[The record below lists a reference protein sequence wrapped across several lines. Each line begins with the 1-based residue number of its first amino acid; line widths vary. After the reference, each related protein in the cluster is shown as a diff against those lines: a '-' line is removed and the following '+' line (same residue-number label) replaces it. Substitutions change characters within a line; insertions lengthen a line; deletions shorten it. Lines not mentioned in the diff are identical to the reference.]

1 MSSKLFGL
9 IGLVCAAAASV
20 GCQGTW
26 VTKQQYDTDMQQQ
39 REYREALE
47 RDNALLR
54 PKAEAYD
61 KIKGQADL
69 FSDANRTYAE
79 LADALKK
86 ALSGMGVSEKEIE
99 IDEKTGKVSFA
110 TDVLF
115 ELGSWTLTARG
126 KDILAKFAAAQRGH
140 GFRIVGHTDK
150 KPIVRPATKQA
161 LDTDTNKELSVKRA
175 VAVMGALLA
184 HGVREAQIDSVVGM
198 GSAQPRE
205 NDSKS
210 RRVEIYLVETS
221 GPPAP
226 VRTSF
231 NK

>member
-1 MSSKLFGL
+1 MSSKLLGL

-47 RDNALLR
+47 RDNALMR

-61 KIKGQADL
+61 RLKGQSDV
-69 FSDANRTYAE
+69 FSDANRTYSE

-99 IDEKTGKVSFA
+99 IDASGRVTFA

-126 KDILAKFAAAQRGH
+126 KDILAKFAAAQKGH
-140 GFRIVGHTDK
+140 GFKIVGHTDK
-150 KPIVRPATKQA
+150 KPITRKVTLDK
-161 LDTDTNKELSVKRA
+161 LDTDTNMELSCRRA
-175 VAVMGALLA
+175 IAVMGELLKN
-184 HGVREAQIDSVVGM
+184 GVRETQIVSVEGHGTEATSNNGV
-198 GSAQPRE
+198 ARC
-205 NDSKS
+205 
-210 RRVEIYLVETS
+210 VEIFIVKGAS
-221 GPPAP
+221 VAP
-226 VRTSF
+226 TSF
-231 NK
+231 KKPVKK